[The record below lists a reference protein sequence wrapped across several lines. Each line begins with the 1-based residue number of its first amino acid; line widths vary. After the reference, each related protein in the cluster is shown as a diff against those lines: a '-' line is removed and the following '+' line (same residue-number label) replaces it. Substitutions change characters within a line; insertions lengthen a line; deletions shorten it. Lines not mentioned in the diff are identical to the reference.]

1 VREGVDRASVSIDYH
16 DADGLLIRTALSG
29 HLTPLTR
36 ASAFAALI
44 RQPLLSVGVVA
55 RIHWQAVR
63 LAFRKAPFYGKHP
76 APGRNA
82 DASTDP
88 AAAAPSSAAA
98 QPVSSD

>member
-1 VREGVDRASVSIDYH
+1 
-16 DADGLLIRTALSG
+16 
-29 HLTPLTR
+29 
-36 ASAFAALI
+36 
-44 RQPLLSVGVVA
+44 VGVVA